1 MLRFIRSVLAYRTVA
16 IGMSYQGQL
25 WAVLDCA
32 GAMYRLVC
40 RTAGIGGFES
50 ALSFAALRTDVG
62 FRIDLEA
69 GDI

>member
-1 MLRFIRSVLAYRTVA
+1 MAAFTRCTTAFEHNV
-16 IGMSYQGQL
+16 QGRQ

-40 RTAGIGGFES
+40 RTAAIGGFES